1 MLEQAEFFCRE
12 GDFHL
17 FYGDFVSREIHDE
30 IAIAILGW
38 TVVRFS
44 LKPSKEGLDAGNQ
57 GLGAKRLGDIVVGS
71 QFQTNDGVRFLGF
84 GGQHDDGEHRGG
96 WSRSKAFTDLDAVDL
111 WQHQVEDHQIGLL
124 LFHLLEAFR
133 TGLGRYGVKAFFFQI
148 QFDQLENVVLIFNNE
163 DFLAGRAW
171 HSWWCEPTRE
181 RALCQDGR
189 RREARA
195 NCVDGARYSDVRWTP
210 VICEY
215 MAGGPA
221 LSQGEGATMKIY
233 LANPRGFCAGVDRA
247 IDIVDLSLK
256 KYGAPIYVRHEIV
269 HSRHVVNS
277 LRTKGAVFVE
287 ELGEVPEG
295 SVVIFSAH
303 GVAKSVWDEANRRRL
318 HVIDATCPLVIKVHN
333 EVNRDYTQGYDLIL
347 IGHAGHPEVIGTLG
361 QIPDKF
367 HLVSS
372 VADVEK
378 LQVDNVH
385 DLSYVTQTTLSV
397 DECRDIVGALHQR
410 FPHIKGPHQEDI
422 CYATQNRQ
430 NAVKELSKLVDV
442 ILVIG
447 SPNSSNSNRLRELG
461 EQCGIASYLID
472 SASDVN
478 PAWLMNVQAV
488 GITAGASAPEVLV
501 EEVVTYLKT
510 FGTAEVQDLT
520 VIEEDVEFLLPKELI
535 TIESLNKSVGAQ
547 AG

>member
-1 MLEQAEFFCRE
+1 
-12 GDFHL
+12 
-17 FYGDFVSREIHDE
+17 
-30 IAIAILGW
+30 
-38 TVVRFS
+38 
-44 LKPSKEGLDAGNQ
+44 
-57 GLGAKRLGDIVVGS
+57 
-71 QFQTNDGVRFLGF
+71 
-84 GGQHDDGEHRGG
+84 
-96 WSRSKAFTDLDAVDL
+96 
-111 WQHQVEDHQIGLL
+111 
-124 LFHLLEAFR
+124 
-133 TGLGRYGVKAFFFQI
+133 
-148 QFDQLENVVLIFNNE
+148 
-163 DFLAGRAW
+163 
-171 HSWWCEPTRE
+171 
-181 RALCQDGR
+181 
-189 RREARA
+189 
-195 NCVDGARYSDVRWTP
+195 
-210 VICEY
+210 
-215 MAGGPA
+215 
-221 LSQGEGATMKIY
+221 MKIY

-277 LRTKGAVFVE
+277 LRQKGAVFVE

-303 GVAKSVWDEANRRRL
+303 GVAKSVWEEANRRLL

-333 EVNRDYTQGYDLIL
+333 EVNRDYTQGYELIL

-361 QIPDKF
+361 QVPDKF

-372 VADVEK
+372 VEDVEQ
-378 LQVDNVH
+378 LHVENTIN
-385 DLSYVTQTTLSV
+385 LSYVTQTTLSV
-397 DECRDIVGALHQR
+397 DECRDIVSALNER

-461 EQCGIASYLID
+461 EHCGINSYLID
-472 SASDVN
+472 SAGDIN
-478 PAWLMNVQAV
+478 PDWLTHAKAI

-501 EEVVTYLKT
+501 EEVVKYLKSL
-510 FGTAEVQDLT
+510 GTAEVQDLT

-535 TIESLNKSVGAQ
+535 TVESLKKSVAASTG
-547 AG
+547 